1 MITWI
6 GRRLWLAVQMVI
18 RAVRM
23 ANDEQVYMW
32 ECVLLTSRA
41 LPATAS
47 GPLRWVPSLD
57 GNRLVGS
64 YLPTWDQSEAAP

>member
-1 MITWI
+1 MMAWI
-6 GRRLWLAVQMVI
+6 GRCLRLAVLTVI
-18 RAVRM
+18 RAVRI

-32 ECVLLTSRA
+32 ECLLLTSRA
-41 LPATAS
+41 VPTTAT

-64 YLPTWDQSEAAP
+64 YLPT

>member
-1 MITWI
+1 MIAWVS
-6 GRRLWLAVQMVI
+6 RHLWLAVRTVS

-32 ECVLLTSRA
+32 ECLLLSSRA
-41 LPATAS
+41 VPLTAT

-57 GNRLVGS
+57 GYRLVGS
-64 YLPTWDQSEAAP
+64 HLPAQDPSDTRP

>member
-1 MITWI
+1 MMAWI
-6 GRRLWLAVQMVI
+6 GSRLRLAVRTVI

-23 ANDEQVYMW
+23 ANDEQVNMW
-32 ECVLLTSRA
+32 ECVVLTSRA
-41 LPATAS
+41 VPATAT

-64 YLPTWDQSEAAP
+64 YLPN